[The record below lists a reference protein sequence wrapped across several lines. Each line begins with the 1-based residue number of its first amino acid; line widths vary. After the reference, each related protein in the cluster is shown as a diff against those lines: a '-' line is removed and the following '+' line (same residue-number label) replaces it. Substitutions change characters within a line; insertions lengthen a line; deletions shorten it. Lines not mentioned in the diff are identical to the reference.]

1 MGKRLTTGVDL
12 TGAVY
17 KWELGY
23 PDSY

>member
-17 KWELGY
+17 RWELGY